1 MSEFFLD
8 YNNFEQF
15 ILKEI
20 DNSASKVLHKI
31 IKDHKEET
39 DSFYYI
45 KSDDKYK
52 LTSICLN
59 CFSFHD
65 ICKIKINEKYKLSG
79 LNYINLDG
87 KKILCC
93 SKCKCLVNLPIID
106 GSYIFEKSLVFGN
119 EKSMLNIIEDLKT
132 FFEFHR
138 MNLLKKNKFLFE

>member
-1 MSEFFLD
+1 MSEIFLD
-8 YNNFEQF
+8 YNDFEQF

-45 KSDDKYK
+45 KSHDKYK

-87 KKILCC
+87 KKILFCP
-93 SKCKCLVNLPIID
+93 KCECLVNLPIID
-106 GSYIFEKSLVFGN
+106 GSYIFEKSLSIGD
-119 EKSMLNIIEDLKT
+119 EKSMLDIIKDLKNI
-132 FFEFHR
+132 FEIHKI
-138 MNLLKKNKFLFE
+138 NLIRKKKFLFK